1 MSSELSQVIV
11 KMNGEINQ
19 IMERNLSPHFE
30 TIRII
35 ESLLKQLPEFKRL
48 EQENAD
54 LKKRLSLC
62 MELYNLEMNN
72 QADLELS
79 NQEVQNDMQQTVS
92 TTLAPASIVP
102 ATLVPIV
109 KNEIKLEIVE
119 TPSSLHPIVSEDEL
133 YKTVNLSNHVDNKL
147 QTVAEEEEVEES
159 EAEEET
165 SEEEEETSE
174 ADEVE
179 ESEEEVEESEE
190 EVEEEEAESGGEGE
204 NPPEEEEEEEEEEEV
219 EEESGGEGLAE
230 LADSPEEGGVGENPP
245 EEEVFIIT
253 IKGKGNFYTSN
264 ETNGDIY
271 AIEGEDDVGDIVGK
285 FVNKVATFN

>member
-30 TIRII
+30 TIRVI

-62 MELYNLEMNN
+62 MELSNLEINN
-72 QADLELS
+72 KTDLELS
-79 NQEVQNDMQQTVS
+79 NQEVQNDMQSYVPVS
-92 TTLAPASIVP
+92 VQPV
-102 ATLVPIV
+102 V

-119 TPSSLHPIVSEDEL
+119 TPSSIHPIVSEDEL
-133 YKTVNLSNHVDNKL
+133 YKTVNLSNHIDNKL
-147 QTVAEEEEVEES
+147 QTVAEEDEEEE
-159 EAEEET
+159 ELECEEDEVET
-165 SEEEEETSE
+165 SEEEVEAVE
-174 ADEVE
+174 ADEE
-179 ESEEEVEESEE
+179 EE
-190 EVEEEEAESGGEGE
+190 EVEEEASEAEASEAEASEADEEASEADEDEEESGGEGE
-204 NPPEEEEEEEEEEEV
+204 NPPEEE
-219 EEESGGEGLAE
+219 A
-230 LADSPEEGGVGENPP
+230 EEGGVGENPP

-285 FVNKVATFN
+285 FVNKIATFTI

>member
-30 TIRII
+30 TIRVI

-62 MELYNLEMNN
+62 MELSNLEMNN
-72 QADLELS
+72 KADLELS
-79 NQEVQNDMQQTVS
+79 NQEVQNDMQS
-92 TTLAPASIVP
+92 YVP
-102 ATLVPIV
+102 VPV
-109 KNEIKLEIVE
+109 QQVVKKNEIKLEIVE

-133 YKTVNLSNHVDNKL
+133 YKTVNLSNHIDNKL
-147 QTVAEEEEVEES
+147 QTVAEE
-159 EAEEET
+159 
-165 SEEEEETSE
+165 
-174 ADEVE
+174 D
-179 ESEEEVEESEE
+179 EEEVEESEE
-190 EVEEEEAESGGEGE
+190 EEVDEEVEASEADEEVEASESDEEEASEADEADEEVEASEADEEEVEEEEESGGEGE
-204 NPPEEEEEEEEEEEV
+204 NPPEEESE
-219 EEESGGEGLAE
+219 
-230 LADSPEEGGVGENPP
+230 GENPP
-245 EEEVFIIT
+245 EDGVEGAEPLEEVFIIT

>member
-1 MSSELSQVIV
+1 VKEMSSELSQVIV
-11 KMNGEINQ
+11 KMNGEINE

-30 TIRII
+30 TIRVI

-62 MELYNLEMNN
+62 LELSNLEMNN

-79 NQEVQNDMQQTVS
+79 NQEVQNDIQSYVPVS
-92 TTLAPASIVP
+92 VQPVLK
-102 ATLVPIV
+102 

-119 TPSSLHPIVSEDEL
+119 TPSSIHPIVSEDEL
-133 YKTVNLSNHVDNKL
+133 YKTVNLSNHIDNKL
-147 QTVAEEEEVEES
+147 QTVAEEEEEE
-159 EAEEET
+159 
-165 SEEEEETSE
+165 SEEEEEVSAAE
-174 ADEVE
+174 A
-179 ESEEEVEESEE
+179 SEEEEADEE
-190 EVEEEEAESGGEGE
+190 EVEEEEEASEAD
-204 NPPEEEEEEEEEEEV
+204 EEEEEEEEEVEEEEVEEEEVVEEEEEEEVEEEEV

-230 LADSPEEGGVGENPP
+230 LADSPEDGVEGAEPL
-245 EEEVFIIT
+245 EEVFIIT
-253 IKGKGNFYTSN
+253 IKGKGNFYTTN

>member
-30 TIRII
+30 TIRVI

-62 MELYNLEMNN
+62 LELSNLEMNN
-72 QADLELS
+72 KADLELS
-79 NQEVQNDMQQTVS
+79 NQEVQNDMQS
-92 TTLAPASIVP
+92 YVP
-102 ATLVPIV
+102 VPV
-109 KNEIKLEIVE
+109 QAVVKKNEIKLNIVE
-119 TPSSLHPIVSEDEL
+119 TPSSLHPVVSEDEL
-133 YKTVNLSNHVDNKL
+133 YKTVNLSNHIDNKL
-147 QTVAEEEEVEES
+147 QTVAEE
-159 EAEEET
+159 
-165 SEEEEETSE
+165 
-174 ADEVE
+174 D
-179 ESEEEVEESEE
+179 EEEVEESEE
-190 EVEEEEAESGGEGE
+190 EEVETSADEEVEADASEADEE
-204 NPPEEEEEEEEEEEV
+204 VEEEEEEEAEEEEEEASEAEEAEEEASEADEEASEAAD
-219 EEESGGEGLAE
+219 EEESEGEN
-230 LADSPEEGGVGENPP
+230 SPEEGGVGENPP

-253 IKGKGNFYTSN
+253 IKGKGNFYTTN